1 MYVEALGGPEHSLV
15 EWARQ
20 GVEKGGYLVR
30 HSENGDAHEVGWIH
44 STLANLAHE
53 VGLHAEARAANLN
66 EIVDFLTQ
74 GYLVVASVSYEV
86 GDDRLPIT
94 KKGGHL
100 LVVVGAEYDKGGP
113 LAFYV
118 NNPSGRRTELQ
129 AEARLTVERFTL
141 AYSGRVI
148 LFRCT
153 NTLAETG

>member
-1 MYVEALGGPEHSLV
+1 VEALGGPEHSLV

-20 GVEKGGYLVR
+20 GVEIGGYLVR
-30 HSENGDAHEVGWIH
+30 PTENGNAHEVGWIH
-44 STLANLAHE
+44 TALANLAHK
-53 VGLHAEARAANLN
+53 VGLQAEARAASLN
-66 EIVDFLTQ
+66 EIVDFLMQ

-100 LVVVGAEYDKGGP
+100 MVVIGAEYDQGGP

-118 NNPSGRRTELQ
+118 NNPSGRRAELQ
-129 AEARLTVERFTL
+129 AGARLTVERFAL

-153 NTLAETG
+153 NTPAETG